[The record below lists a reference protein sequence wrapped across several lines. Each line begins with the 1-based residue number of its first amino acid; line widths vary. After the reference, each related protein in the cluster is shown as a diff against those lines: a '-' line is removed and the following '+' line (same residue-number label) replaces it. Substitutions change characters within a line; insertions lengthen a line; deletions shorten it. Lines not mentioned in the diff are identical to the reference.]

1 MLTLAALRSTAHC
14 DTDCVPPSIFLR
26 GTESFW
32 HIRTE
37 GVLKDVLSSKVCEVL
52 LEKTYMQ
59 LKLPPLRFVYIVVL
73 ILITFYAG
81 GP

>member
-1 MLTLAALRSTAHC
+1 MTLTVSL
-14 DTDCVPPSIFLR
+14 PSIFLR

-32 HIRTE
+32 HILTE

-59 LKLPPLRFVYIVVL
+59 LKLPPLRFVYIVVI